1 MPDPFVFILHF
12 NIPGATDPD
21 EFSVRIYDDERL
33 HDVALMGPDDY
44 GSFEAEFERQA
55 DSLPVAVLSAL
66 HDLHAVLPEAEV
78 TRVQDEN
85 LVSLGAIA
93 RRLGRSHES
102 VRLYA
107 RNKRGPGNFPAPV
120 AKIDDKT
127 EVWDWNDVAAWW
139 EASHGEPVQGRRESA
154 FLSLLND
161 VFDMHRAARRLPED
175 LHEEMH
181 AIATLLPAPVK
192 EAVIAGAP

>member
-1 MPDPFVFILHF
+1 MSEPYVFIMHF
-12 NIPGATDPD
+12 NILGATDPD
-21 EFSVRIYDDERL
+21 ETSIRVYDDDRL
-33 HDVALMGPDDY
+33 QDMALMGPDEY
-44 GSFEAEFERQA
+44 GYFEAEFEREA
-55 DSLPVAVLSAL
+55 RSLPAAVLSAL
-66 HDLHAVLPEAEV
+66 RDLMGVLPEAEV
-78 TRVQDEN
+78 IRVEDEA

-107 RNKRGPGNFPAPV
+107 RNKRGPGNFPAPI

-127 EVWDWNDVAAWW
+127 EVWNWNDVAAWW

-161 VFDMHRAARRLPED
+161 ALDMHRTARRIADDP
-175 LHEEMH
+175 HEEME
-181 AIATLLPAPVK
+181 AIAEVLPAPVR
-192 EAVIAGAP
+192 EAVLARA